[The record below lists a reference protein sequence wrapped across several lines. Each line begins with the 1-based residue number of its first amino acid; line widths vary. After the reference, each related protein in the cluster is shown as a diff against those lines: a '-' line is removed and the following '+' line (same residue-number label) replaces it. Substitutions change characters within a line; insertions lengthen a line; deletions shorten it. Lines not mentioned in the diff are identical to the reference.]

1 MARSYSCPVELALH
15 QLGGKWRVVVL
26 AHIKEKPQRYTDLRR
41 LAPRMSE
48 KMLTQR
54 LRELVDGGLVA
65 RRGDRY
71 VLTQRGES
79 AREVLGALYRWGSE
93 IAPELGARIDPP
105 PARGGAR

>member
-15 QLGGKWRVVVL
+15 VLGGKWRVVVL
-26 AHIKEKPQRYTDLRR
+26 AHIKEQPLRYAELRR

-54 LRELVDGGLVA
+54 LHELVDAGLVA

-71 VLTQRGES
+71 ALTQRGES
-79 AREVLGALYRWGSE
+79 AREVLGALYQWGSVL
-93 IAPELGARIDPP
+93 APQIGARIEAPT
-105 PARGGAR
+105 RGRQR